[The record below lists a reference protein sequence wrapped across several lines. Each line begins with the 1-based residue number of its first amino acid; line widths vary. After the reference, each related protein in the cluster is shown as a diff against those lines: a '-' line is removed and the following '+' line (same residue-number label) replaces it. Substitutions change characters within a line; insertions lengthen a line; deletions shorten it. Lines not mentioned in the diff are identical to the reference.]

1 MPFVD
6 SSGAPLVS
14 IELGQVPVTA
24 PTFQLRERIGYFD
37 PAEGPG
43 ATVWAD
49 AHRPD
54 PRPSDGNRTDLASV
68 PTIFWSLIA
77 SYGRQTAPAVVH
89 DSESWRIRSL
99 PPMQAL
105 PQRERADRMFRLG
118 LRELGVSPFRAW
130 LMWTFVSFERYQKH
144 AIPTFVGM
152 LLLAALGVAL
162 VATGATLWLAAV
174 IPWWQGALLAAAP
187 LATAML
193 AGRQWRVLVWAS
205 YAGALLLPI
214 AAFQI
219 AAYLPYLVIENLVW
233 FFVDWLPHRKGSPVV
248 GPTDV
253 RNLRRS

>member
-37 PAEGPG
+37 PAEGPS

-54 PRPSDGNRTDLASV
+54 PFPSDGNRTDLASV

-99 PPMQAL
+99 PPTQAL
-105 PQRERADRMFRLG
+105 AQRKRADRMFRLG

-144 AIPTFVGM
+144 STARFVG
-152 LLLAALGVAL
+152 LLLLGSAGLLL
-162 VATGATLWLAAV
+162 VAAAPTLWLAAG
-174 IPWWQGALLAAAP
+174 IPWWQALLVGVAP
-187 LATAML
+187 LLTSLA
-193 AGRQWRVLVWAS
+193 AGRQWRLLVWGS
-205 YAGALLLPI
+205 YAGALLLPV
-214 AAFQI
+214 AVLQI
-219 AAYLPYLVIENLVW
+219 AAYVPYLLVENLVW
-233 FFVDWLPHRKGSPVV
+233 FVVDWLPHRKGSPVI